1 MSGASHSVFLFVD
14 VDYTFT
20 SHANSKHLQLTACEC
35 SNSISCWPSVLL
47 RPYNF
52 PMIVLPHSEWVTIQ
66 YMIVILTCSP
76 HHSIRSAVFTKPR
89 TIVMYEF
96 YQRTIQSVIKMSF
109 VASNEY
115 GKINYKYPT
124 SVFRFDISNSHYGYM
139 IVAENGLTFDRRQEF
154 RHHLDIFVRISSF
167 TMMAG

>member
-66 YMIVILTCSP
+66 YMIVILTCFP

-115 GKINYKYPT
+115 GKSKLQISDECF
-124 SVFRFDISNSHYGYM
+124 SVWHFQLSLWVYDCGWEWI
-139 IVAENGLTFDRRQEF
+139 D
-154 RHHLDIFVRISSF
+154 VR
-167 TMMAG
+167 